1 MKLLLRSL
9 PLLAVLASPPIA
21 HAAPV
26 DVTAGQALLF
36 NADLTGLATPPFVSV
51 QFDSHLVAAT
61 FTPGVDIGSW
71 TFFTGLDGT
80 GTAFAGGNA
89 GLELISLS
97 DAGFLDGVYS
107 ASFSLSAGAVRIAPT
122 TRAEVNI
129 GNNETAFTNSLD
141 LNAVDVPPNGVPE
154 PASPALALL
163 ALGGLAWSTRRRAGR
178 AATMAPHD
186 ASRP

>member
-1 MKLLLRSL
+1 MKLLFRSL
-9 PLLAVLASPPIA
+9 PLLAVLAAPLATS
-21 HAAPV
+21 AAPV
-26 DVTAGQALLF
+26 DVTAGQTLLF

-80 GTAFAGGNA
+80 GTAFAGGDA
-89 GLELISLS
+89 GLGLISLS
-97 DAGFLDGVYS
+97 DAGFLDGLYS
-107 ASFSLSAGAVRIAPT
+107 ATFTLTAGAVRIAPT

-141 LNAVDVPPNGVPE
+141 LNAVEVPPNGVPE

-186 ASRP
+186 ASRS